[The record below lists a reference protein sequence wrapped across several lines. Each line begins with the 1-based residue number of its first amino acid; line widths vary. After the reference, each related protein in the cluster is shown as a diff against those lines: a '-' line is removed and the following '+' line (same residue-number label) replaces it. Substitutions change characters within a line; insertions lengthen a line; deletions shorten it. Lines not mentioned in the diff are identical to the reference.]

1 MELLD
6 RLDGP
11 VRDKI
16 IYNMTKTRYLNEKKL
31 FKKLTGNI
39 WEFRTLFKK
48 SHYRFFA
55 FWEDLKD
62 SRPVVIVTHGIIKKT
77 DKTPKSDIIK
87 AEEIR
92 KRFLVD

>member
-1 MELLD
+1 MDFLD
-6 RLDGP
+6 RQDGP

-16 IYNMTKTRYLNEKKL
+16 IYNMTKARYLTDRKL

-62 SRPVVIVTHGIIKKT
+62 SAPVVIVTHGILKKT

-87 AEEIR
+87 AEELR
-92 KRFLVD
+92 KKYFG